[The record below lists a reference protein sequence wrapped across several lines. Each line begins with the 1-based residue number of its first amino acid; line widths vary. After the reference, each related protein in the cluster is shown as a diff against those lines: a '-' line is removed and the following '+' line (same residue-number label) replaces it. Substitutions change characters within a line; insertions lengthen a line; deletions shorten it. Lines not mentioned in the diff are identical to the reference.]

1 MHRRGRNHAKP
12 QHQWTEYVRRGGARY
27 AATLGHPRTIA
38 DDRHQI
44 RLRRR
49 PVPRLHGSRQ
59 RRSGAI
65 LPDRDQRR
73 RRQEDYHHRR
83 PQRQGRSSLA
93 EGLDRRA
100 GAAMRLLPVRP
111 DHAGSGTAFQE
122 PEADQGRSGGAYGRQ
137 SLPLHDLFAH
147 PEGDHAR
154 RVRNAYRLQRG
165 NRAEGNMN
173 RHVKIT
179 APGPADLSRRS
190 FMVGSAAAGLALGYS
205 IVPGMLGAD
214 QALAAT
220 SNFDPSVWY
229 SIAPDGMRTGTR
241 RKADMG
247 EPLASTMAQ
256 IISEELGSSWKDMR
270 VQLASNDPKFND
282 PVLGAQITGG
292 SWSTMMNFDAMSRAG
307 AAGRMAW
314 TEAAAATMG
323 VPASELIVRDSV
335 ISHPKSKKSMTFADV
350 VKSGKATKTFTPDEL
365 KAIKLKTPDQYTMI
379 GVSVPQLDIPSKTNG
394 TAKYGIDVMLP
405 GMVYGKVVTPPVRYG
420 AIVKAVDD
428 SEAKKVPGFIK
439 AVTLDDKTGTT
450 TGWVVAVANTYANAR
465 KAADALKVTYDGGPN
480 AKLSSESL
488 FAEAKRLQALDDSG
502 QFFVKDGDTAA
513 AFGTAAKTMEAEYT
527 TNINIHAP
535 MEPMN
540 ATAQLQ
546 GDIWHI
552 YSGNQFA
559 TRSGAI
565 AAGAAGVDPKFVV
578 MHQMWLGG
586 GFGRR
591 LGADLM
597 VPAVQAAKAG
607 GKPVKV
613 IFSREDDMTM
623 DFSRPLTFQKIKAGL
638 DADGKLIAMNHDVVS
653 AWPTKRWGIPDF
665 LSPSADKKG
674 GLDAFTVNGA
684 DFFYSVP
691 NHNVRAILN
700 EMAHNATPSGQLRSV
715 APGWTFW
722 AVESMVD
729 EIAHAVGKDP
739 AQYRI
744 DMLDGKGANA
754 GGAQRL
760 RNTLLAAMGLSG
772 YGTRQLPKGEGMG
785 VACVSSQERAT
796 ASWTACVAH
805 VAVAPS
811 GEVKVKKLT
820 VATDVGTQVHPDN
833 IRAQVEGAALWGLSL
848 AMYEKATPKDGG
860 IEQTNFDTYTPL
872 RMSQVPEVAITVIAN
887 GEKPTGVGEPAVTVV
902 APAIG
907 NAIFNACG
915 ARVRSLPIT
924 AEAVK
929 GAMKA

>member
-1 MHRRGRNHAKP
+1 
-12 QHQWTEYVRRGGARY
+12 
-27 AATLGHPRTIA
+27 
-38 DDRHQI
+38 
-44 RLRRR
+44 
-49 PVPRLHGSRQ
+49 
-59 RRSGAI
+59 
-65 LPDRDQRR
+65 
-73 RRQEDYHHRR
+73 
-83 PQRQGRSSLA
+83 
-93 EGLDRRA
+93 
-100 GAAMRLLPVRP
+100 
-111 DHAGSGTAFQE
+111 
-122 PEADQGRSGGAYGRQ
+122 
-137 SLPLHDLFAH
+137 
-147 PEGDHAR
+147 
-154 RVRNAYRLQRG
+154 
-165 NRAEGNMN
+165 MN
-173 RHVKIT
+173 THVKIT
-179 APGPADLSRRS
+179 QSEPADLSRRS
-190 FMVGSAAAGLALGYS
+190 FLVGSAAAGLALGYS
-205 IVPGMLGAD
+205 AVPGLIGAD
-214 QALAAT
+214 QAFAAT
-220 SNFDPSVWY
+220 GNFDPSVWY
-229 SIAPDGMRTGTR
+229 SIAPDGIVTVTCG
-241 RKADMG
+241 KADMG
-247 EPLASTMAQ
+247 QHIASTMAQ

-270 VQLASNDPKFND
+270 IQLASNDPKFND

-292 SWSTMMNFDAMSRAG
+292 SWSTMMNYDAMSRAG
-307 AAGRMAW
+307 AAGRMAL
-314 TEAAAATMG
+314 TEAAAASMG
-323 VPASELIVRDSV
+323 VPAGELVVRDST
-335 ISHPKSKKSMTFADV
+335 ISHPKSKKSMTFAEI

-394 TAKYGIDVMLP
+394 TAKYGIDVFLP
-405 GMVYGKVVTPPVRYG
+405 GMVYGKVVMPPVRYG
-420 AIVKAVDD
+420 ATVKSVDD
-428 SEAKKVPGFIK
+428 SAAMKVPGFIK
-439 AVTLDDKTGTT
+439 AVTLDDKTATT
-450 TGWVVAVANTYANAR
+450 TGWVVVIANTYANAR
-465 KAADALKVTYDGGPN
+465 KAAEVLKVTYDGGPN
-480 AKLSSESL
+480 AKRSSESL
-488 FAEAKRLQALDDSG
+488 LTEAKRLQGLDDSG
-502 QFFVKDGDTAA
+502 LFFVKNGDTAA
-513 AFGTAAKTMEAEYT
+513 AFGTAAKVMEAEYT

-540 ATAQLQ
+540 ATAQQQ

-578 MHQMWLGG
+578 MHQMFLGG

-591 LGADLM
+591 LDADMM
-597 VPAVQAAKAG
+597 VPAVQAAKAV

-613 IFSREDDMTM
+613 IYSREDDMTM

-638 DADGKLIAMNHDVVS
+638 DGDGKLVAMNHDVVS

-665 LSPSADKKG
+665 LSPSVDKKDER
-674 GLDAFTVNGA
+674 LDAFTVNGA

-700 EMAHNATPSGQLRSV
+700 EMAHSATPSGQLRSV

-729 EIAHAVGKDP
+729 EIAHAAGKDP

-744 DMLDGKGANA
+744 SMLDGAGANA

-760 RNTLLAAMGLSG
+760 RNTLLAAMGLAG
-772 YGTRQLPKGEGMG
+772 YGSLQLPKGEGMG

-820 VATDVGTQVHPDN
+820 VATDVGTQVNPDN
-833 IRAQVEGAALWGLSL
+833 IRAQVEGAALWGVSL
-848 AMYEKATPKDGG
+848 ALYEKATLKDGG

-872 RMSQVPEVAITVIAN
+872 RMSQLPEVAISIIAN
-887 GEKPTGVGEPAVTVV
+887 GEKATGVGEPAVTVV
-902 APAIG
+902 APALA

-915 ARVRSLPIT
+915 ARIRSLPIT

-929 GAMKA
+929 AAMKA

>member
-1 MHRRGRNHAKP
+1 
-12 QHQWTEYVRRGGARY
+12 
-27 AATLGHPRTIA
+27 
-38 DDRHQI
+38 
-44 RLRRR
+44 
-49 PVPRLHGSRQ
+49 
-59 RRSGAI
+59 
-65 LPDRDQRR
+65 
-73 RRQEDYHHRR
+73 
-83 PQRQGRSSLA
+83 
-93 EGLDRRA
+93 
-100 GAAMRLLPVRP
+100 
-111 DHAGSGTAFQE
+111 
-122 PEADQGRSGGAYGRQ
+122 
-137 SLPLHDLFAH
+137 
-147 PEGDHAR
+147 
-154 RVRNAYRLQRG
+154 
-165 NRAEGNMN
+165 MN
-173 RHVKIT
+173 THVKI
-179 APGPADLSRRS
+179 AQDKVISEPADLSRRS
-190 FMVGSAAAGLALGYS
+190 FLVGSAAAGLALGYS
-205 IVPGMLGAD
+205 AVPGLLGAD
-214 QALAAT
+214 QAFAAAG
-220 SNFDPSVWY
+220 NFDPSVWY
-229 SIAPDGMRTGTR
+229 SIGPDGIVTVTCG
-241 RKADMG
+241 KADMG
-247 EPLASTMAQ
+247 QHIASTMAQ
-256 IISEELGSSWKDMR
+256 IVAEELGSSWKDMR

-292 SWSTMMNFDAMSRAG
+292 SWSTMMNFEAMSRAG
-307 AAGRMAW
+307 AAGRIAL
-314 TEAAAATMG
+314 TEAAATSMG
-323 VPASELIVRDSV
+323 VPAGELVVRDST
-335 ISHPKSKKSMTFADV
+335 ITHPKSKKTMSFADI
-350 VKSGKATKTFTPDEL
+350 VKSGKITKTFTPDEL
-365 KAIKLKTPDQYTMI
+365 KAIKLKTSDQYTMI

-405 GMVYGKVVTPPVRYG
+405 GMLYGRVVTPPVRYG
-420 AIVKAVDD
+420 ATVKAVDD
-428 SEAKKVPGFIK
+428 SAAKKVPGFVK
-439 AVTLDDKTGTT
+439 AVTLDDKTGST
-450 TGWVVAVANTYANAR
+450 TGWVVAVANTYANAA
-465 KAADALKVTYDGGPN
+465 KAADALKITYDGGPN

-488 FAEAKRLQALDDSG
+488 LAEAKRLQALDDSG

-513 AFGTAAKTMEAEYT
+513 AFGTAAKVMEAEYT
-527 TNINIHAP
+527 TSINIHAP
-535 MEPMN
+535 LEPMN

-591 LGADLM
+591 LDADMM
-597 VPAVQAAKAG
+597 VPAVQAAKAV

-613 IFSREDDMTM
+613 IYSRENDMTM
-623 DFSRPLTFQKIKAGL
+623 DYSRPLTFQKVKAGL
-638 DADGKLIAMNHDVVS
+638 DADGKLIALNHDVVS
-653 AWPTKRWGIPDF
+653 AWPTQRWGIPDF
-665 LSPSADKKG
+665 LSPSVDKKG
-674 GLDAFTVNGA
+674 NLDAFTVNGA

-691 NHNVRAILN
+691 NHNVRAIKN

-722 AVESMVD
+722 AIESMID
-729 EIAHAVGKDP
+729 ELAHAAGQDP

-744 DMLDGKGANA
+744 ALLDGKGKND

-760 RNTLLAAMGLSG
+760 RNTLLAAMGMAG
-772 YGTRQLPKGEGMG
+772 YGTKQLPKGEGMG
-785 VACVSSQERAT
+785 LACVSSQERAT

-848 AMYEKATPKDGG
+848 AMYEKATLKDGG

-872 RMSQVPEVAITVIAN
+872 RMSQMPEVAVNVIAN
-887 GEKPTGVGEPAVTVV
+887 GEKATGVGEPAVTVI
-902 APAIG
+902 APALG

-929 GAMKA
+929 ANMKA

>member
-1 MHRRGRNHAKP
+1 
-12 QHQWTEYVRRGGARY
+12 
-27 AATLGHPRTIA
+27 
-38 DDRHQI
+38 
-44 RLRRR
+44 
-49 PVPRLHGSRQ
+49 
-59 RRSGAI
+59 
-65 LPDRDQRR
+65 
-73 RRQEDYHHRR
+73 
-83 PQRQGRSSLA
+83 
-93 EGLDRRA
+93 
-100 GAAMRLLPVRP
+100 
-111 DHAGSGTAFQE
+111 
-122 PEADQGRSGGAYGRQ
+122 
-137 SLPLHDLFAH
+137 
-147 PEGDHAR
+147 
-154 RVRNAYRLQRG
+154 
-165 NRAEGNMN
+165 MN
-173 RHVKIT
+173 SHVKINQ
-179 APGPADLSRRS
+179 AEAADLSRRT
-190 FMVGSAAAGLALGYS
+190 FLVGTAAAGLALGYS
-205 IVPGMLGAD
+205 SVPAMLGAD
-214 QALAAT
+214 QAFAAP

-229 SIAPDGMRTGTR
+229 SIAPDGIVTVTCG
-241 RKADMG
+241 KADMG
-247 EPLASTMAQ
+247 QHIASTMAQ
-256 IISEELGSSWKDMR
+256 IICEELGANWKDVR

-307 AAGRMAW
+307 AAGRIALS
-314 TEAAAATMG
+314 EATAASMG
-323 VPASELIVRDSV
+323 VPVSELVVRDSA
-335 ISHPKSKKSMTFADV
+335 ISHPKSKKSMTFADI

-365 KAIKLKTPDQYTMI
+365 KAIKLKTPDKYTMI

-420 AIVKAVDD
+420 ATVKSVDD

-439 AVTLDDKTGTT
+439 AVILDDKTATT

-465 KAADALKVTYDGGPN
+465 KAADALKISYDGGPN

-488 FAEAKRLQALDDSG
+488 LAEAKRLQALGDSG

-513 AFGTAAKTMEAEYT
+513 AFGTAAKVMEAEYT

-578 MHQMWLGG
+578 MHQTWLGG

-591 LGADLM
+591 LDADMM
-597 VPAVQAAKAG
+597 VPAVQAAKAV

-613 IFSREDDMTM
+613 IYSRENDMTM
-623 DFSRPLTFQKIKAGL
+623 DFSRPLTFQKLKAGL
-638 DADGKLIAMNHDVVS
+638 DGDGKLIALNHDVVS
-653 AWPTKRWGIPDF
+653 AWPTQRWGIPDF
-665 LSPSADKKG
+665 LSPSVDKKG
-674 GLDAFTVNGA
+674 PLDAFTVNGA
-684 DFFYSVP
+684 DFFYTVP
-691 NHNVRAILN
+691 NHDVRAIRN

-729 EIAHAVGKDP
+729 ELAHAVGKDP

-760 RNTLLAAMGLSG
+760 RNTLLAAMGMAG
-772 YGTRQLPKGEGMG
+772 YGTKQLPKGEAMG

-848 AMYEKATPKDGG
+848 ALYEKATLKDGG

-872 RMSQVPEVAITVIAN
+872 RMSQVPEVAVSVIAN
-887 GEKPTGVGEPAVTVV
+887 GEKATGVGEPAVTVI

-907 NAIFNACG
+907 NAIFNAVG

-929 GAMKA
+929 AAMKA

>member
-1 MHRRGRNHAKP
+1 
-12 QHQWTEYVRRGGARY
+12 
-27 AATLGHPRTIA
+27 
-38 DDRHQI
+38 
-44 RLRRR
+44 
-49 PVPRLHGSRQ
+49 
-59 RRSGAI
+59 
-65 LPDRDQRR
+65 
-73 RRQEDYHHRR
+73 
-83 PQRQGRSSLA
+83 
-93 EGLDRRA
+93 
-100 GAAMRLLPVRP
+100 
-111 DHAGSGTAFQE
+111 
-122 PEADQGRSGGAYGRQ
+122 
-137 SLPLHDLFAH
+137 
-147 PEGDHAR
+147 
-154 RVRNAYRLQRG
+154 
-165 NRAEGNMN
+165 MN
-173 RHVKIT
+173 SHVKIT
-179 APGPADLSRRS
+179 QSKPADLSRRS
-190 FMVGSAAAGLALGYS
+190 FLVGTAATGLVLGYSAVPGLGEAFAAAG
-205 IVPGMLGAD
+205 
-214 QALAAT
+214 
-220 SNFDPSVWY
+220 NFDPSVWY
-229 SIAPDGMRTGTR
+229 SIAPDGIVTVTCG
-241 RKADMG
+241 KADMG
-247 EPLASTMAQ
+247 QHIASTMAQ
-256 IISEELGSSWKDMR
+256 IISEELGASWKDMR

-307 AAGRMAW
+307 AAGRIALA
-314 TEAAAATMG
+314 EAAAVAMGG
-323 VPASELIVRDSV
+323 VPAGELVVREST
-335 ISHPKSKKSMTFADV
+335 ITHPRSKKSMTFADV

-365 KAIKLKTPDQYTMI
+365 KAIKLKTADQYTMI

-405 GMVYGKVVTPPVRYG
+405 GMVYGAVVTPPVRYG
-420 AIVKAVDD
+420 ATVQSVDD
-428 SEAKKVPGFIK
+428 SAAKKVPGFIK

-450 TGWVVAVANTYANAR
+450 TGWVVAVANTYTNAR
-465 KAADALKVTYDGGPN
+465 KAADALKIGYDGGPN

-488 FAEAKRLQALDDSG
+488 LNEAKRLQKLDDSG
-502 QFFVKDGDTAA
+502 LFFVKDGDTAA
-513 AFGTAAKTMEAEYT
+513 AFGTAAKVMEAEYT

-535 MEPMN
+535 LEPMT
-540 ATAQLQ
+540 ATAQQQ

-552 YSGNQFA
+552 YTGNQFA

-565 AAGAAGVDPKFVV
+565 AAGAAGVDPKYVV

-591 LGADLM
+591 LDADM
-597 VPAVQAAKAG
+597 TVPAVQAAKAV
-607 GKPVKV
+607 GKPVK
-613 IFSREDDMTM
+613 IIYSRQNDMTM

-638 DADGKLIAMNHDVVS
+638 DGDGKLIAMNHDVVS

-665 LSPSADKKG
+665 LSPSVDKKG
-674 GLDAFTVNGA
+674 ALDAFTVNGA

-700 EMAHNATPSGQLRSV
+700 EMADKATPSGQLRSV

-729 EIAHAVGKDP
+729 ELAHAAGKDP
-739 AQYRI
+739 AQFRI
-744 DMLDGKGANA
+744 ELLDGKGANN

-760 RNTLLAAMGLSG
+760 RNTLLAAMGLAG
-772 YGTRQLPKGEGMG
+772 YGTKQLPKGEGMG

-848 AMYEKATPKDGG
+848 AMYEKATLKDGG
-860 IEQTNFDTYTPL
+860 IEQTNYDTYTPL
-872 RMSQVPEVAITVIAN
+872 RMSQTPEVAISVIAN
-887 GEKPTGVGEPAVTVV
+887 GEHATGVGEPAVTVI
-902 APAIG
+902 APALA

-929 GAMKA
+929 ASMKA

>member
-1 MHRRGRNHAKP
+1 
-12 QHQWTEYVRRGGARY
+12 
-27 AATLGHPRTIA
+27 
-38 DDRHQI
+38 
-44 RLRRR
+44 
-49 PVPRLHGSRQ
+49 
-59 RRSGAI
+59 
-65 LPDRDQRR
+65 
-73 RRQEDYHHRR
+73 
-83 PQRQGRSSLA
+83 
-93 EGLDRRA
+93 
-100 GAAMRLLPVRP
+100 
-111 DHAGSGTAFQE
+111 
-122 PEADQGRSGGAYGRQ
+122 
-137 SLPLHDLFAH
+137 
-147 PEGDHAR
+147 
-154 RVRNAYRLQRG
+154 
-165 NRAEGNMN
+165 MN
-173 RHVKIT
+173 THVKIT
-179 APGPADLSRRS
+179 PENMDREPADLSRRS
-190 FMVGSAAAGLALGYS
+190 FLVGTAAAGLALGYS
-205 IVPGMLGAD
+205 AVPGLVGAD
-214 QALAAT
+214 TAFAAAG
-220 SNFDPSVWY
+220 NFDPSVWY
-229 SIAPDGMRTGTR
+229 SIAPDGIVTVTCG
-241 RKADMG
+241 KADMG
-247 EPLASTMAQ
+247 QHIASTMAQ

-292 SWSTMMNFDAMSRAG
+292 SWSTMMNYDAMSRAG
-307 AAGRMAW
+307 AAGRMAL
-314 TEAAAATMG
+314 TEAAAASMG
-323 VPASELIVRDSV
+323 VPAGELVVREST
-335 ISHPKSKKSMTFADV
+335 ITHPKSKKSMTFADV

-365 KAIKLKTPDQYTMI
+365 KAIKLKSPDQYTMI

-405 GMVYGKVVTPPVRYG
+405 GMVYGKVVMPPVRFG
-420 AIVKAVDD
+420 ATVKSVDD
-428 SEAKKVPGFIK
+428 SAAKKVPGFIK
-439 AVTLDDKTGTT
+439 AVTIDDKTMTT
-450 TGWVVAVANTYANAR
+450 TGWVVVVANNYTNAK
-465 KAADALKVTYDGGPN
+465 KAAEALKVTYDGGPN

-488 FAEAKRLQALDDSG
+488 LTEAKRLQGLDDSG
-502 QFFVKDGDTAA
+502 LFFVKNGDTTA
-513 AFGTAAKTMEAEYT
+513 AFGTAAKLIEAEYT

-535 MEPMN
+535 LEPMN

-552 YSGNQFA
+552 YTGNQFA

-578 MHQMWLGG
+578 MHQMYLGG

-591 LGADLM
+591 LDGDM
-597 VPAVQAAKAG
+597 TVPAVQAAKAV

-613 IFSREDDMTM
+613 IYSREDDMTM

-638 DADGKLIAMNHDVVS
+638 DGDGKLIALNHDVVS

-665 LSPSADKKG
+665 LTPSVDKKG
-674 GLDAFTVNGA
+674 GLDGFTVNGA
-684 DFFYSVP
+684 DFFYTVP

-700 EMAHNATPSGQLRSV
+700 EMAQQATPSGQLRSV

-722 AVESMVD
+722 AVESMID
-729 EIAHAVGKDP
+729 ELAHAAGKDP

-744 DMLDGKGANA
+744 SMLDGAGANA

-760 RNTLLAAMGLSG
+760 RNTLLAAMGLAG
-772 YGTRQLPKGEGMG
+772 YDSKQLPKGEGMG

-805 VAVAPS
+805 VAVAPN

-833 IRAQVEGAALWGLSL
+833 IRAQVEGAALWGVSL
-848 AMYEKATPKDGG
+848 ALYEKATLKNGG

-872 RMSQVPEVAITVIAN
+872 RMSQMPEVAISVIAN
-887 GEKPTGVGEPAVTVV
+887 GEHATGVGEPAVTVV
-902 APAIG
+902 APALA

-929 GAMKA
+929 AAMKA

>member
-1 MHRRGRNHAKP
+1 
-12 QHQWTEYVRRGGARY
+12 
-27 AATLGHPRTIA
+27 
-38 DDRHQI
+38 
-44 RLRRR
+44 
-49 PVPRLHGSRQ
+49 
-59 RRSGAI
+59 
-65 LPDRDQRR
+65 
-73 RRQEDYHHRR
+73 
-83 PQRQGRSSLA
+83 
-93 EGLDRRA
+93 
-100 GAAMRLLPVRP
+100 
-111 DHAGSGTAFQE
+111 
-122 PEADQGRSGGAYGRQ
+122 
-137 SLPLHDLFAH
+137 
-147 PEGDHAR
+147 
-154 RVRNAYRLQRG
+154 
-165 NRAEGNMN
+165 MN
-173 RHVKIT
+173 THVKISQSE
-179 APGPADLSRRS
+179 PADLSRRS
-190 FMVGSAAAGLALGYS
+190 FLVGTAAAGLALGYS
-205 IVPGMLGAD
+205 AVPGLLGAD
-214 QALAAT
+214 QAFAAT
-220 SNFDPSVWY
+220 GNFDPSVWY
-229 SIAPDGMRTGTR
+229 SIAPDGIVTVTCG
-241 RKADMG
+241 KADMG
-247 EPLASTMAQ
+247 QHIASTMAQ
-256 IISEELGSSWKDMR
+256 IISEELGSNWKDMR
-270 VQLASNDPKFND
+270 IQLASNDPKFND

-292 SWSTMMNFDAMSRAG
+292 SWSTMMNYDAMSRAG
-307 AAGRMAW
+307 AAGRMAL

-323 VPASELIVRDSV
+323 VPAGELVVRDSV
-335 ISHPKSKKSMTFADV
+335 ISHPKSKKSMTFAEI
-350 VKSGKATKTFTPDEL
+350 VKSGKATKTFTPDDL

-405 GMVYGKVVTPPVRYG
+405 GMVYGKVVMPPVRYG
-420 AIVKAVDD
+420 ATVKSVDD
-428 SEAKKVPGFIK
+428 GAAMKVPGFIK
-439 AVTLDDKTGTT
+439 AVTLDDKTATT
-450 TGWVVAVANTYANAR
+450 TGWVVVIANTYASAR
-465 KAADALKVTYDGGPN
+465 KAAEVLKVTYDGGPN

-488 FAEAKRLQALDDSG
+488 LTEAKRLQGLDDSG
-502 QFFVKDGDTAA
+502 LFFVKNGDTAA
-513 AFGTAAKTMEAEYT
+513 AFGTAAKVMEAEYT

-540 ATAQLQ
+540 ATAQQQ

-578 MHQMWLGG
+578 MHQMFLGG

-591 LGADLM
+591 LDADMM
-597 VPAVQAAKAG
+597 VPAVQAAKAV

-613 IFSREDDMTM
+613 IYSREDDMTM

-638 DADGKLIAMNHDVVS
+638 DGDGKLVAMNHDVVS

-665 LSPSADKKG
+665 LSPSVDKKG
-674 GLDAFTVNGA
+674 ALDAFTVNGA

-700 EMAHNATPSGQLRSV
+700 EMAHSATPSGQLRSV

-722 AVESMVD
+722 AVESMID
-729 EIAHAVGKDP
+729 EIAHAAGKDP

-744 DMLDGKGANA
+744 SMLDGAGANA

-760 RNTLLAAMGLSG
+760 RNTLLAAMGLAG
-772 YGTRQLPKGEGMG
+772 YGTIQLPKGEGMG

-833 IRAQVEGAALWGLSL
+833 IRAQVEGAALWGVSL
-848 AMYEKATPKDGG
+848 ALYEKATLKNGG

-872 RMSQVPEVAITVIAN
+872 RMSQLPEVAISVIAN
-887 GEKPTGVGEPAVTVV
+887 GEKATGVGEPAVTVV
-902 APAIG
+902 TPALA

-929 GAMKA
+929 ANMKA

>member
-1 MHRRGRNHAKP
+1 MNKHMH
-12 QHQWTEYVRRGGARY
+12 
-27 AATLGHPRTIA
+27 
-38 DDRHQI
+38 
-44 RLRRR
+44 
-49 PVPRLHGSRQ
+49 
-59 RRSGAI
+59 
-65 LPDRDQRR
+65 
-73 RRQEDYHHRR
+73 
-83 PQRQGRSSLA
+83 
-93 EGLDRRA
+93 
-100 GAAMRLLPVRP
+100 
-111 DHAGSGTAFQE
+111 
-122 PEADQGRSGGAYGRQ
+122 
-137 SLPLHDLFAH
+137 
-147 PEGDHAR
+147 
-154 RVRNAYRLQRG
+154 
-165 NRAEGNMN
+165 
-173 RHVKIT
+173 IT
-179 APGPADLSRRS
+179 PKVDAVESPDLSRRS
-190 FMVGSAAAGLALGYS
+190 FLVGSAAAGLALGYS
-205 IVPGMLGAD
+205 AVPGLLGQD

-220 SNFDPSVWY
+220 ANFDPSAWY
-229 SIAPDGMRTGTR
+229 SIAPDGIITVTCG
-241 RKADMG
+241 KADMG
-247 EPLASTMAQ
+247 QHIASTMAQ
-256 IISEELGSSWKDMR
+256 IICEELGGNWKDVR

-307 AAGRMAW
+307 AAGRIAL
-314 TEAAAATMG
+314 TEAAAAAMG
-323 VPASELIVRDSV
+323 VPKNELVVRDSI
-335 ISHPKSKKSMTFADV
+335 ISHPKSKKSMSYAEI
-350 VKSGKATKTFTPDEL
+350 VKSGKASKTFTPDEL
-365 KAIKLKTPDQYTMI
+365 KAIKLKTPEQYTMI

-405 GMVYGKVVTPPVRYG
+405 GMVYGSIVTPPVRYG
-420 AIVKAVDD
+420 ATVKSVDD
-428 SEAKKVPGFIK
+428 SAAKKVPGFIK

-450 TGWVVAVANTYANAR
+450 SGWVVAVANTHVNAM
-465 KAADALKVTYDGGPN
+465 KAAVALKISYDNGPN
-480 AKLSSESL
+480 ATASSESL
-488 FAEAKRLQALDDSG
+488 LSEAKRLQALEDSG
-502 QFFVKDGDTAA
+502 LFFVKDGDTSAA
-513 AFGTAAKTMEAEYT
+513 LATAAKVMEAEYT

-591 LGADLM
+591 LDADMM
-597 VPAVQAAKAG
+597 VPAVQAAKAV

-613 IFSREDDMTM
+613 IYSRENDMTM
-623 DFSRPLTFQKIKAGL
+623 DFSRPLTFQKVKAGL
-638 DADGKLIAMNHDVVS
+638 DGDGKLIALNHDVVS

-665 LSPSADKKG
+665 LSPSVDKKG
-674 GLDAFTVNGA
+674 ALDAFTVNGA

-722 AVESMVD
+722 AIESMVD
-729 EIAHAVGKDP
+729 ELAHAAGKDP
-739 AQYRI
+739 AQFRI

-760 RNTLLAAMGLSG
+760 RNTLLAAMGMAG
-772 YGTRQLPKGEGMG
+772 YGTRQLPQGEGMG

-848 AMYEKATPKDGG
+848 ALYEKATLKNGG
-860 IEQTNFDTYTPL
+860 IEQQNFDSYAPL
-872 RMSQVPEVAITVIAN
+872 RMSQVPEVAISVIAN
-887 GEKPTGVGEPAVTVV
+887 GEKATGVGEPAVTVI
-902 APAIG
+902 APALA
-907 NAIFNACG
+907 NAIFNASG

-929 GAMKA
+929 AAMKA

>member
-1 MHRRGRNHAKP
+1 
-12 QHQWTEYVRRGGARY
+12 
-27 AATLGHPRTIA
+27 
-38 DDRHQI
+38 
-44 RLRRR
+44 
-49 PVPRLHGSRQ
+49 
-59 RRSGAI
+59 
-65 LPDRDQRR
+65 
-73 RRQEDYHHRR
+73 
-83 PQRQGRSSLA
+83 
-93 EGLDRRA
+93 
-100 GAAMRLLPVRP
+100 
-111 DHAGSGTAFQE
+111 
-122 PEADQGRSGGAYGRQ
+122 
-137 SLPLHDLFAH
+137 
-147 PEGDHAR
+147 
-154 RVRNAYRLQRG
+154 
-165 NRAEGNMN
+165 MN
-173 RHVKIT
+173 THVKIIK
-179 APGPADLSRRS
+179 AEPADLSRRS
-190 FMVGSAAAGLALGYS
+190 FLVGSAAAGLALGYS
-205 IVPGMLGAD
+205 AVPGLLGAD
-214 QALAAT
+214 QAFAAAG
-220 SNFDPSVWY
+220 NFDPSVWY
-229 SIAPDGMRTGTR
+229 SIAPDGLVTVTCG
-241 RKADMG
+241 KADMG
-247 EPLASTMAQ
+247 QHIASTMAQ
-256 IISEELGSSWKDMR
+256 IISEELGSNWKDMR

-307 AAGRMAW
+307 AAGRMAL
-314 TEAAAATMG
+314 TEAAAASMG
-323 VPASELIVRDSV
+323 VPTSELTVKDSV
-335 ISHPKSKKSMTFADV
+335 ISHAKSKKSMTFADV

-405 GMVYGKVVTPPVRYG
+405 GMVYGRVVTPPVRYG
-420 AIVKAVDD
+420 ATVKSVDD
-428 SEAKKVPGFIK
+428 SAAKKVPGFIK
-439 AVTLDDKTGTT
+439 AVTLDDKTGST
-450 TGWVVAVANTYANAR
+450 TGWVVAVANTYANAV
-465 KAADALKVTYDGGPN
+465 KAADALKISYDGGPN
-480 AKLSSESL
+480 AKLSSQSL
-488 FAEAKRLQALDDSG
+488 LDEAKRLQALDDSG
-502 QFFVKDGDTAA
+502 LFFVKDGDTAA
-513 AFGTAAKTMEAEYT
+513 AFGTAAKVMEAEYT
-527 TNINIHAP
+527 TSINIHAP
-535 MEPMN
+535 LEPMN
-540 ATAQLQ
+540 ATAQQQ

-591 LGADLM
+591 LDADMM
-597 VPAVQAAKAG
+597 VPAVQAAKAV

-613 IFSREDDMTM
+613 IYSRENDMTM
-623 DFSRPLTFQKIKAGL
+623 DYSRPLTFQKIKAGV
-638 DADGKLIAMNHDVVS
+638 DADGKLIALNHDVVS

-665 LSPSADKKG
+665 LTPSVDKKG
-674 GLDAFTVNGA
+674 GLDGFTVNGA

-700 EMAHNATPSGQLRSV
+700 EMAQNATPSGQLRSV

-722 AVESMVD
+722 AVESMID
-729 EIAHAVGKDP
+729 ELAHAADKDP
-739 AQYRI
+739 ALYRI
-744 DMLDGKGANA
+744 ALLDGKGKND

-760 RNTLLAAMGLSG
+760 RNTLLAAMGMAG
-772 YGTRQLPKGEGMG
+772 YGTKALPKGEGMG

-848 AMYEKATPKDGG
+848 AMYEKATLKDGG

-872 RMSQVPEVAITVIAN
+872 RMSQVPEVAVSVIAN
-887 GEKPTGVGEPAVTVV
+887 GENATGVGEPAVTVV
-902 APAIG
+902 APALG

-929 GAMKA
+929 GAMKG

>member
-1 MHRRGRNHAKP
+1 
-12 QHQWTEYVRRGGARY
+12 
-27 AATLGHPRTIA
+27 
-38 DDRHQI
+38 
-44 RLRRR
+44 
-49 PVPRLHGSRQ
+49 
-59 RRSGAI
+59 
-65 LPDRDQRR
+65 
-73 RRQEDYHHRR
+73 
-83 PQRQGRSSLA
+83 
-93 EGLDRRA
+93 
-100 GAAMRLLPVRP
+100 
-111 DHAGSGTAFQE
+111 
-122 PEADQGRSGGAYGRQ
+122 
-137 SLPLHDLFAH
+137 
-147 PEGDHAR
+147 
-154 RVRNAYRLQRG
+154 
-165 NRAEGNMN
+165 MN
-173 RHVKIT
+173 THVKIT
-179 APGPADLSRRS
+179 QTEPADLSRRS
-190 FMVGSAAAGLALGYS
+190 FLVGSAAAGLALGYS
-205 IVPGMLGAD
+205 AVPGLLGAD

-220 SNFDPSVWY
+220 ANFDPSVWY
-229 SIAPDGMRTGTR
+229 SIAPDGIVTVTCG
-241 RKADMG
+241 KADMG
-247 EPLASTMAQ
+247 QHIASTMAQ
-256 IISEELGSSWKDMR
+256 IVSEELGSSWKDMR

-307 AAGRMAW
+307 AAGRMAL
-314 TEAAAATMG
+314 TEAAAAAMG
-323 VPASELIVRDSV
+323 VPAGELVVRDSV
-335 ISHPKSKKSMTFADV
+335 ISHPKSKKSMTFADI

-365 KAIKLKTPDQYTMI
+365 KAIKLKTPDQYTKI
-379 GVSVPQLDIPSKTNG
+379 GVSVPQLDIPAKTNG

-405 GMVYGKVVTPPVRYG
+405 GMVYGKIVMPPVRYG
-420 AIVKAVDD
+420 ATVKSVDD
-428 SEAKKVPGFIK
+428 SGAKKVPGFIK

-465 KAADALKVTYDGGPN
+465 KAADALKVAYDNGPN

-488 FAEAKRLQALDDSG
+488 LNEAKRLQGLDDSG

-513 AFGTAAKTMEAEYT
+513 AFGTAAKVMEAEYT

-540 ATAQLQ
+540 ATAELK

-591 LGADLM
+591 LDADMM
-597 VPAVQAAKAG
+597 VPAVQAAKAVG
-607 GKPVKV
+607 RPVKV
-613 IFSREDDMTM
+613 IYSRENDMTM
-623 DFSRPLTFQKIKAGL
+623 DYSRPLTYQKVKAGL
-638 DADGKLIAMNHDVVS
+638 DGDGKLIALNHDVVS

-665 LSPSADKKG
+665 LSPSVDKKG
-674 GLDAFTVNGA
+674 PLDAFTVNGA
-684 DFFYSVP
+684 DFFYTVP

-700 EMAHNATPSGQLRSV
+700 EMAHNATPSGQLRS
-715 APGWTFW
+715 
-722 AVESMVD
+722 
-729 EIAHAVGKDP
+729 
-739 AQYRI
+739 
-744 DMLDGKGANA
+744 
-754 GGAQRL
+754 GAQRL
-760 RNTLLAAMGLSG
+760 RNTLLAAMGLAG
-772 YGTRQLPKGEGMG
+772 YGTKQLPKGEGMG

-848 AMYEKATPKDGG
+848 AMYEKATLKDGG

-872 RMSQVPEVAITVIAN
+872 RMSQTPEVAVNVIAN
-887 GEKPTGVGEPAVTVV
+887 GDKPTGVGEPAVTVV
-902 APAIG
+902 APALA

-915 ARVRSLPIT
+915 ARVRALPIT
-924 AEAVK
+924 ADAVK
-929 GAMKA
+929 AAMKA

>member
-1 MHRRGRNHAKP
+1 
-12 QHQWTEYVRRGGARY
+12 
-27 AATLGHPRTIA
+27 
-38 DDRHQI
+38 
-44 RLRRR
+44 
-49 PVPRLHGSRQ
+49 
-59 RRSGAI
+59 
-65 LPDRDQRR
+65 
-73 RRQEDYHHRR
+73 
-83 PQRQGRSSLA
+83 
-93 EGLDRRA
+93 
-100 GAAMRLLPVRP
+100 
-111 DHAGSGTAFQE
+111 
-122 PEADQGRSGGAYGRQ
+122 
-137 SLPLHDLFAH
+137 
-147 PEGDHAR
+147 
-154 RVRNAYRLQRG
+154 
-165 NRAEGNMN
+165 MN
-173 RHVKIT
+173 KHVKI
-179 APGPADLSRRS
+179 ANSEPADLSRRS
-190 FMVGSAAAGLALGYS
+190 FLVGTAAAGLALGYS
-205 IVPGMLGAD
+205 GVPGLLGAD

-220 SNFDPSVWY
+220 ANFDPSVWY
-229 SIAPDGMRTGTR
+229 SIAPDGIVTVTCG
-241 RKADMG
+241 KADMG
-247 EPLASTMAQ
+247 QHIASTMAQ
-256 IISEELGSSWKDMR
+256 IIAEELGSSWKDMR
-270 VQLASNDPKFND
+270 VQLASNDPRFND

-292 SWSTMMNFDAMSRAG
+292 SWSTMMNYDAMSRAG
-307 AAGRMAW
+307 AAGRMAL
-314 TEAAAATMG
+314 TEAAASSMG
-323 VPASELIVRDSV
+323 VPASELTVRESTV
-335 ISHPKSKKSMTFADV
+335 THAKSKKSMSFADI

-405 GMVYGKVVTPPVRYG
+405 GMVYGKIVMPPVRYG
-420 AIVKAVDD
+420 ATVKSVDD
-428 SEAKKVPGFIK
+428 SAAKKVPGFIK
-439 AVTLDDKTGTT
+439 AVTLDDKTGST

-465 KAADALKVTYDGGPN
+465 KAADALKVTYDNGPN
-480 AKLSSESL
+480 AKVSSESL
-488 FAEAKRLQALDDSG
+488 LTEARRLQGLDDSG
-502 QFFVKDGDTAA
+502 LFFVKDGDTSA
-513 AFGTAAKTMEAEYT
+513 AFGTAAKVIEAEYT

-540 ATAQLQ
+540 ATAELK
-546 GDIWHI
+546 GDIWHV

-591 LGADLM
+591 LDADMM
-597 VPAVQAAKAG
+597 VPAVQAAKAV

-613 IFSREDDMTM
+613 IYSREDDMTM
-623 DFSRPLTFQKIKAGL
+623 DFSRPLTLQKMKAGV
-638 DADGKLIAMNHDVVS
+638 DSDGKLVALNHDVVS

-665 LSPSADKKG
+665 LTPSVDKKG
-674 GLDAFTVNGA
+674 GLDGFTVNGA

-700 EMAHNATPSGQLRSV
+700 EMAHQATPSGQLRSV

-722 AVESMVD
+722 AVESLVD
-729 EIAHAVGKDP
+729 ELAHAAGKDP

-744 DMLDGKGANA
+744 DMLDGKGKND

-760 RNTLLAAMGLSG
+760 RNTLLAAMGMAG
-772 YGTRQLPKGEGMG
+772 YGTKALPKGEGMG

-805 VAVAPS
+805 VAVDPS

-848 AMYEKATPKDGG
+848 AMYEKATLKDGG

-872 RMSQVPEVAITVIAN
+872 RMSQMPEVAISVIAN
-887 GEKPTGVGEPAVTVV
+887 GEKATGVGEPAVTVI
-902 APAIG
+902 APALA
-907 NAIFNACG
+907 NAIFKACG
-915 ARVRSLPIT
+915 ARIRSLPIT

-929 GAMKA
+929 ANMKA